1 MKTYQDLIMITG
13 ENNSHRDEAS
23 VMDFVRTVIND
34 HEASDLYRT
43 ATIADRYDQKRNVT
57 IEEYQKL
64 LYTISGRAVP
74 DNYSANWKIKSAFF
88 HRFNLQEVQYL
99 LGNGATWN
107 NSSTGDKLGKDFDTR
122 LQEIGHKSLIG
133 GVAFGFFNLDHLEVF
148 AVTEFAPLYDEE
160 NGALKAGVRFWQ
172 VAANKPLRATLYEL
186 DGYTDYIWK
195 NGDGSVLHP
204 KRPYIIKI
212 RSSEVD
218 GTEIYDFEN
227 YPTFPIV
234 PLWANPHHQ
243 SEIVGLREQ
252 IDCYD
257 LIKSGFANDIDDASL
272 IYWTINNAGG
282 MDDVDLAKF
291 IERMHT
297 IKAAVVEDDGAK
309 AESHTMDVPYAS
321 REALLTRL
329 RSDLYEDAMA
339 LDTKAIASGGS
350 VVTAA
355 IKAAYEP
362 LNSKCDDFE
371 YCIDEFLD
379 GILAIAGIQD
389 EAPTFTRST
398 LVNTQE
404 EISTV
409 VSAAQYLDSEYVT
422 RKILNILGDGDQADD
437 ILKKMDEEDSERM
450 TGGSED
456 QNPGENP
463 PDSTEG
469 AGGASEGIP
478 GQVGGE

>member
-1 MKTYQDLIMITG
+1 MKTYQDLINITG
-13 ENNSHRDEAS
+13 EGNANRDERS

-34 HEASDLYRT
+34 HKSSDLYRT
-43 ATIADRYDQKRNVT
+43 AKIADRYDKKHNVT

-64 LYTISGRAVP
+64 LYTISGKAVP
-74 DNYSANWKIKSAFF
+74 DNYSANWKVKSAFF

-99 LGNGATWN
+99 LGNGVVWN
-107 NSSTGDKLGKDFDTR
+107 NSSTNDKLGKDFDTR
-122 LQEIGHKSLIG
+122 LQDIGHKALVG
-133 GVAFGFFNLDHLEVF
+133 GVAFGFFNLNHLEVF
-148 AVTEFAPLYDEE
+148 SVQEFAPIYDEE

-172 VAANKPLRATLYEL
+172 VDANKPLRATLYEL

-195 NGDGSVLHP
+195 SGTGSVLHQ
-204 KRPYIIKI
+204 KRPYIVKI

-234 PLWANPHHQ
+234 PLWANPAHQ
-243 SEIVGLREQ
+243 SEIVGLQEQ

-291 IERMHT
+291 VERMHT
-297 IKAAVVEDDGAK
+297 VRAAIMEDDGAH
-309 AESHTMDVPYAS
+309 AEAHTMDVPYAS

-339 LDTKAIASGGS
+339 LDTKALASGGS

-379 GILAIAGIQD
+379 GILEIAGISD
-389 EAPTFTRST
+389 EEPTFTRSM

-404 EISTV
+404 EILTV
-409 VSAAQYLDSEYVT
+409 VSAAQYLDSEYIT
-422 RKILNILGDGDQADD
+422 RKILNILGDGDQADE
-437 ILKKMDEEDSERM
+437 ILKRMDEEDIGRLTEG
-450 TGGSED
+450 TED
-456 QNPGENP
+456 QNPGET
-463 PDSTEG
+463 PDTSGEG
-469 AGGASEGIP
+469 NGEAPEGIP
-478 GQVGGE
+478 E